1 MNITCEDIIQLDS
14 FQRIRLV
21 AGERGLYRR
30 ISWPFICVTPTIS
43 QWLHGGELLFVSGS
57 GFQDIEATL
66 DILLSE
72 SIKQNL
78 SGMVILVGGD
88 SIARV
93 PDRLCRIAD
102 ESCFPLFEMPWE
114 IKLVDLTKEIA
125 ELIIEKRE
133 SINRT
138 NLFLEQVLF
147 SPDGSGKFG
156 KLSTVYNIQI
166 RPYHFVCIMQPD
178 HIESVNGSFSPADFF
193 SKFSF
198 YLKTNIKKPVY
209 TIMPLQHL
217 STLIVLIMTETIADA
232 YQMAELLTSTFCML
246 QDQFYLGCSISLA
259 LGSIN
264 ASDISPSVSF
274 KEAILALEIITKSF
288 KNEKV
293 AKYWELGIYRL
304 LFSGSK
310 KEDLWA
316 YSHNCL
322 KPLLQEDKSD
332 EKVLLDTLRCYL
344 ANNGNLVSTSRQLF
358 IHRNT
363 LIYRIN
369 SIKYLLGRDLSNA
382 LVRNDLFNC
391 ILTYDLLSNDK

>member
-1 MNITCEDIIQLDS
+1 MNITCEDIIQLES

-57 GFQDIEATL
+57 GFQDIEGTL

-72 SIKQNL
+72 SIRQNL

-88 SIARV
+88 SIAKV

-133 SINRT
+133 SLNRI

-147 SPDGSGKFG
+147 GPDGSEKFG
-156 KLSTVYNIQI
+156 KLSTVHNIQI

-178 HIESVNGSFSPADFF
+178 HSVTSNVSFNLADFF

-198 YLKTNIKKPVY
+198 YLKTNIKKPIY

-217 STLIVLIMTETIADA
+217 SALIFLCMTDTTADA
-232 YQMAELLTSTFCML
+232 YQMADLLSSAFCMF
-246 QDQFYLGCSISLA
+246 QDQFYSGCSLSLA

-274 KEAILALEIITKSF
+274 KEATLALEIIIKTF

-293 AKYWELGIYRL
+293 AKYWDLGIYRL

-310 KEDLWA
+310 KEELWA
-316 YSHNCL
+316 YSYNCL
-322 KPLLQEDKSD
+322 KPLLQKDKGD
-332 EKVLLDTLRCYL
+332 ERVLLDTLRCYL
-344 ANNGNLVSTSRQLF
+344 ANNGNLVSTSRQLYV
-358 IHRNT
+358 HRNT

-369 SIKYLLGRDLSNA
+369 SIKCLLGRDLNNA

-391 ILTYDLLSNDK
+391 VLTYDLLSSDE